1 MKNEALKKG
10 RRKAK
15 KEDFITLFKDMR
27 KLLPMLFIGAILMIG
42 SAITEVIA
50 PNYLG
55 DLTREISSNAE
66 TRSIDMNLIF
76 TLGVCL
82 VVMYVIVAFAQ
93 TAGNMLFTTVTQR
106 YCNSLRKAIQDK
118 INRLPLR
125 YFDSH
130 QTGDTMSRV
139 TNDVDSISQNLDT
152 AFSTISQ
159 SLFLLIF
166 TIVMMFVTCW
176 QMALVVFATLPL
188 MILLVM
194 ADMKLAEPQFK
205 KRQMQLGEVNAIVEE
220 NFSGQKVI
228 KLFGAEDAVSESFN
242 RHNEN
247 LGKTLFKAQ
256 IYGGLMM
263 PVMNFMSY
271 FAYAAVLLAG
281 GLLMGYKVGN
291 VDFGTITQ
299 FLVYV
304 RLFQQPITSLA
315 QALNSIQSIGAASSR
330 VQEFLTEE
338 ELIDESMK
346 TPLLRNKN
354 GEEEVKG
361 KVTFENVSFSY
372 DSSREIIHD
381 FSAEVS
387 PGMKVAIV
395 GPTGAGKTTMVNLL
409 MRFYEINKGKI
420 AIDDK
425 DIAAMSRQELH
436 SLFGMVLQDTW
447 VFSGSIRENLVY
459 NSQNVSDERIQEVL
473 KESNLD
479 YFVNTL
485 PGGLDYVIEDASSI
499 SGGQR
504 QLITIAR
511 AMIRN
516 APLLILDEATSN
528 VDTRT
533 EEVIQEAM
541 DKLSK
546 GRTSFVIA
554 HRLSTIKNSDLILVM
569 KDGNIIEQGN
579 HESLIAANG
588 FYASLYNS
596 QFAFE

>member
-15 KEDFITLFKDMR
+15 KEDFIALFKDMR
-27 KLLPMLFIGAILMIG
+27 KLLPLLFIGAILMIG

-55 DLTREISSNAE
+55 DLTREIANNAE
-66 TRSIDMNLIF
+66 TRSIDMNLIL
-76 TLGVCL
+76 TLGICL
-82 VVMYVIVAFAQ
+82 VVMYVVVASAQ
-93 TAGNMLFTTVTQR
+93 TAGNILFTTVTQR

-228 KLFGAEDAVSESFN
+228 KLFGAEDRVSESFN

-263 PVMNFMSY
+263 PLMNFMSY

-338 ELIDESMK
+338 ELIDESK
-346 TPLLRNKN
+346 KRPLLRNNN
-354 GEEEVKG
+354 GVEEVKG
-361 KVTFENVSFSY
+361 KVTFTNVSFSY

-425 DIAAMSRQELH
+425 DIASMPREELH

-459 NSQNVSDERIQEVL
+459 NSQNVSEARIQEVL

-579 HESLIAANG
+579 HESLIAAKG